1 MQTTNYYYLKNID
14 SMDIENCDQR
24 LSDPEFSK

>member
-1 MQTTNYYYLKNID
+1 MQTTNYYLKNID
-14 SMDIENCDQR
+14 SIDIENCDQG

>member
-1 MQTTNYYYLKNID
+1 MQTTNYYLKNID
-14 SMDIENCDQR
+14 SMDIENCDPG

>member
-1 MQTTNYYYLKNID
+1 MQTTNYYLKNID
-14 SMDIENCDQR
+14 SMDIENYDQG